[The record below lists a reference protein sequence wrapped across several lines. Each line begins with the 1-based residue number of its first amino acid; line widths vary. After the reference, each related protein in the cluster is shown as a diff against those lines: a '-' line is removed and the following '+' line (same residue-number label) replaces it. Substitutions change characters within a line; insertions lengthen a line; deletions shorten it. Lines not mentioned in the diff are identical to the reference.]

1 MGQRMSMPD
10 LHGTYQIVMLG
21 LDNAGKSTSLYR
33 LKLDRFVQ
41 PAPTVGFN
49 CEKFKPSSGAAKGQ
63 TFTIWDV
70 GGQEKLR
77 PLWRSYI
84 RQTDAIVFVVDSTD
98 AERFEEAKLELH
110 NLLRLADIPA
120 FVPVLLLA
128 NKQDLPTAVAQDE
141 IEQVVGVKDLGP
153 NHTTRTLCCCAVTGE
168 GLDDVL
174 DALHELIQTSRKL
187 DKGKK
192 RQLR

>member
-1 MGQRMSMPD
+1 M
-10 LHGTYQIVMLG
+10 
-21 LDNAGKSTSLYR
+21 
-33 LKLDRFVQ
+33 
-41 PAPTVGFN
+41 
-49 CEKFKPSSGAAKGQ
+49 
-63 TFTIWDV
+63 

-84 RQTDAIVFVVDSTD
+84 RQTDAIIFVVDSTD

-110 NLLRLADIPA
+110 NLLRLADIPP

-128 NKQDLPTAVAQDE
+128 NKQDLPTAVAQQE

-153 NHTTRTLCCCAVTGE
+153 NHTTKTICCCAVTGE

-192 RQLR
+192 KQLR